1 MASSAAQTSFPIDLN
16 LTGTHVL
23 ITGSSGLIGRVVVQ
37 AFLSAGAN
45 VTAVDLVAGPTHD
58 NQHCLSVPG
67 TDITASSE
75 VDAAFTAAEAK
86 FGPVEVCVALASL
99 DLSVLPQSESLADM
113 DPEVWQRVMNV
124 NVGGTFM
131 TCRRW
136 LQGLRAAASIPEK
149 AKKLKNVSLVIMGS
163 ESGRFGVRTQAA
175 YAAGKSAVQEGLLKS
190 LAQDAPRIWSTARV
204 NAVAPGTVDTE
215 RLWEEKKRYGEEW
228 LWKEAI
234 AT

>member
-1 MASSAAQTSFPIDLN
+1 MSSFPIDLN

-23 ITGSSGLIGRVVVQ
+23 VTGSSGLIGRVVVQ

-45 VTAVDLVAGPTHD
+45 VTAVDIATGPKHAS
-58 NQHCLSVPG
+58 QQFMSVTG
-67 TDITASSE
+67 TDITIASS
-75 VDAAFTAAEAK
+75 VDMAFAAAEHK
-86 FGPVEVCVALASL
+86 FGPVEVCVALASH
-99 DLSVLPQSESLADM
+99 DLSVLPQTESLADM
-113 DPEVWQRVMNV
+113 DPDVWRRVFEV

-136 LQGLRAAASIPEK
+136 LQGLRAAVQDPEK
-149 AKKLKNVSLVIMGS
+149 VGRLRNVSLIIMGS

-190 LAQDAPRIWSTARV
+190 LAQDAPRLWGKARV
-204 NAVAPGTVDTE
+204 NAVAPGAVETE
-215 RLWEEKKRYGEEW
+215 RLVEERERYGEEW
-228 LWKEAI
+228 FWKEAV